1 MYLVPAG
8 IPFRTLCFLCRWV
21 EALGLA
27 ANETASFAIATSL
40 FPNHVSTAIGA
51 LQSSLGVGFM
61 MGPALGGALYEV
73 IFNCLPACWLSC
85 WVVGMFACLPACAL
99 ACLSVWISDYQPFQY
114 FQRRITLTKCVTEA
128 VYQRFPHLQ
137 LISVL
142 LCVLL

>member
-73 IFNCLPACWLSC
+73 IFNCLPTCRLDFLLGCWH
-85 WVVGMFACLPACAL
+85 VCLPACLL
-99 ACLSVWISDYQPFQY
+99 AHLLVYLY
-114 FQRRITLTKCVTEA
+114 VYLTVSHFNTSNVE
-128 VYQRFPHLQ
+128 
-137 LISVL
+137 
-142 LCVLL
+142 